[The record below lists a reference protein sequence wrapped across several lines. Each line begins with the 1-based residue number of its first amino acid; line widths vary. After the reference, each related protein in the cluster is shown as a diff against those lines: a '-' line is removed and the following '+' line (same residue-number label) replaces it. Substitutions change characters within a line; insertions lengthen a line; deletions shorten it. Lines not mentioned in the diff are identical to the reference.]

1 MTLAWWLTIEGRNKH
16 VDGVETKQNTRH
28 QAKAIDDLN
37 NVKKTDIEYSW
48 QWKIIHSHNN

>member
-1 MTLAWWLTIEGRNKH
+1 MTLAWLTIEGRNKH

-37 NVKKTDIEYSW
+37 NVKKQTLS
-48 QWKIIHSHNN
+48 IHGNGK

>member
-37 NVKKTDIEYSW
+37 NVNKLTLS
-48 QWKIIHSHNN
+48 IHGNGK